1 MKQNQAIF
9 RCIIPMVVL
18 LLAVLPATTLAEDA
32 PAGLFEDQTPL
43 SVEIRAPWRTLRRDD
58 DEVAYPATML
68 IRLPGGEEQRVQL
81 TVERRGI
88 SRQKVCSFPPIKLK
102 IDKESAKGT
111 VFQGEKSLKLV
122 THCDTGRKWADY
134 YVLEM
139 LAYRIYNLVTERSFR
154 VRTMTATYSE
164 VDGGKEAESHFA
176 FVIEDDKDVAK
187 RNGLEKLKIER
198 VPISFLDPLETARFA
213 LFQYLIGNLDWSAL
227 TGPGDSCCHNGKLI
241 GLRPDSRP
249 IYALPYD
256 FDASGLVDAHY
267 SVPPEGIRVRNVR
280 QRLYRGFCA
289 HNNQLPQARAE
300 YLELREEI
308 MDLMRKETRLSDR
321 GRKRNLKYFE
331 DFFEVLEDDSEFDDE
346 IISECRG

>member
-1 MKQNQAIF
+1 M
-9 RCIIPMVVL
+9 L
-18 LLAVLPATTLAEDA
+18 LVSALPSVALAEDSRK
-32 PAGLFEDQTPL
+32 GLFDEQTPL

-58 DEVAYPATML
+58 DEVPYPATML
-68 IRLPGGEEQRVQL
+68 VRLPGGEEQSVQL

-102 IDKESAKGT
+102 IDKASAKGT

-122 THCDTGRKWADY
+122 THCDTGRKWGDY

-139 LAYRIYNLVTERSFR
+139 LAYRIYNLVTDKSFR
-154 VRTMTATYSE
+154 VRTMSATYSD
-164 VDGGKEAESHFA
+164 VDSGKDAETHFA

-187 RNGLEKLKIER
+187 RHGLEVLKVER
-198 VPISFLDPLETARFA
+198 IPIVFLDPLETARFA

-227 TGPGDSCCHNGKLI
+227 TGPRDGCCHNGKLI

-249 IYALPYD
+249 IYAIPYD

-267 SVPPEGIRVRNVR
+267 SVPPDGIRVRSVR

-289 HNNQLPQARAE
+289 HNDQLPQVRAE
-300 YLELREEI
+300 YLELRQEI
-308 MDLMRKETRLSDR
+308 MDLVANETRLSDR

-331 DFFEVLEDDSEFDDE
+331 DFFEVLVDDSEFEEE